1 MKRIV
6 RQLFWGAL
14 SLGALYSC
22 ANIGHPDGGPK
33 DVTPPRFLS
42 SNPKPEALNNTKKKI
57 VLLFDEFIKIENA
70 SEKVVVSPPQLLQ
83 PEIKASGKKISID
96 LLDSLKSNTTYTID
110 FSDAIL
116 DNNEGN
122 PLGNFSY
129 SFSTGNKIDTLQVSG
144 TVLEASNLEPVK
156 GILVGLHSD
165 LNDSAFVKLP
175 FCRLSR
181 TDSRGHF
188 VIKGIAPG
196 KYHIYALLDADQNFA
211 FNQKNEEIA
220 FDDSLIIPTHEPSI
234 RMDTSWVDSVTYDT
248 VYQRPVTRYMPDN
261 ILLRAFKED
270 VHSQYLVKS
279 ERLTPNKFTFYFSDR
294 ADTLP
299 TLKGLNFDEKNAFII
314 ESNSLND
321 TINYWIKDSLLY
333 KKDTLSMSLSYLY
346 TDTLN
351 KLVPRTDTLNLRA
364 KQKMINE
371 DKVKDDSHKGKKK
384 KKGDKELQTLF
395 LPVNV
400 HAPSS
405 MDIYD
410 YITLNF
416 GEPVAMYD
424 STAIHLSEK
433 VDSLWKPVPFQF
445 ERDSVNHR
453 IFNLFYNW
461 APKGEYEFTVDSMAF
476 HGYYGTFTDKIKQ
489 DFKVRGE
496 DEYFSLH
503 FNISGVDT
511 TAFMELLSTQDKVV
525 RRREV
530 KKGVADFYFLNPGK
544 YAARLIV
551 DRNNN
556 GVWDTGD
563 YEKKLQPETVY
574 YFPRILE
581 YKALW
586 DITQPWNVKER
597 AADKQKPEELKKQ
610 KADDKKN
617 KKKGSNSRTY
627 GTNR

>member
-1 MKRIV
+1 MRVLKDKQMKRIV

-445 ERDSVNHR
+445 
-453 IFNLFYNW
+453 
-461 APKGEYEFTVDSMAF
+461 
-476 HGYYGTFTDKIKQ
+476 
-489 DFKVRGE
+489 
-496 DEYFSLH
+496 
-503 FNISGVDT
+503 
-511 TAFMELLSTQDKVV
+511 
-525 RRREV
+525 
-530 KKGVADFYFLNPGK
+530 
-544 YAARLIV
+544 
-551 DRNNN
+551 
-556 GVWDTGD
+556 
-563 YEKKLQPETVY
+563 
-574 YFPRILE
+574 
-581 YKALW
+581 
-586 DITQPWNVKER
+586 
-597 AADKQKPEELKKQ
+597 
-610 KADDKKN
+610 
-617 KKKGSNSRTY
+617 
-627 GTNR
+627 